1 MPNSSDDARVLTP
14 PRQRGVEIL
23 DGPGVDPVV
32 RERSMTDLTRS
43 NRWLG
48 GLRAALLA
56 VGDVVPQLGPAATV
70 LDIGTGLG
78 DIPDRVR
85 RDAERT
91 GVAIATIGV
100 DEAVTVLAAARAAGR
115 LTHVVAAQA
124 LALPFRDGSV
134 DVVTCSQVLHHFENQ
149 DAERLL
155 AEMNRVARRAVVVSD
170 LRRSRLAVI
179 GWWVASFVFRF
190 HRVTRHDG
198 VVSVSRGFTDQ
209 ELSRLI
215 RSATN
220 ATPTVSRRMAFRLT
234 ARWSP
239 TAQP

>member
-1 MPNSSDDARVLTP
+1 VLISA
-14 PRQRGVEIL
+14 RQRGTEIL
-23 DGPGVDPVV
+23 DGPGIDPAV

-48 GLRAALLA
+48 GVRAALLA
-56 VGDVVPQLGPAATV
+56 VRETIAQLGPAATV

-85 RDAERT
+85 RDAERM
-91 GVAIATIGV
+91 GVTIATIGV
-100 DEAVTVLAAARAAGR
+100 DEAVAVLSAARAAGR
-115 LTHVVAAQA
+115 LTHVVAARA

-134 DVVTCSQVLHHFENQ
+134 DVVTCSQLLHHFENQ

-155 AEMNRVARRAVVVSD
+155 AEMNRVAGRAVVVSD
-170 LRRSRLAVI
+170 LRRSRFAVV
-179 GWWVASFVFRF
+179 GFWAASFVFRF

-198 VVSVSRGFTDQ
+198 MVSVSRGFTDR
-209 ELSRLI
+209 ELSGLI
-215 RSATN
+215 RSATS
-220 ATPTVSRRMAFRLT
+220 AIPTVSRRMAFRLT

-239 TAQP
+239 TRVP